1 MEYQE
6 VSPLKWPEGYSRT
19 LIGDRRSQG
28 SWKKPW
34 SVYVK
39 GVSEE
44 LRRFGAAAVQITRN
58 PSSDER
64 YDPGVAVW
72 FSLKQTQ
79 DFSWQKG
86 LEIDNPKPSVE
97 EIDRQYKRLSAKHHP
112 DSVANGSGGDTKL
125 FIQFGEWRKMAKAWV
140 RGESAFSLT
149 QCLPCDDFIEQ
160 RQNLAAIKL
169 ILTHFRALERL
180 GNKFIVE
187 RIMERS
193 FNAALPAHA
202 AGGDSGS
209 NAA

>member
-6 VSPLKWPEGYSRT
+6 ITPLKWPEGFGRT
-19 LIGDRRSQG
+19 LIDDRRSQG
-28 SWKKPW
+28 SWKKQW

-58 PSSDER
+58 LPSDER

-86 LEIDNPKPSVE
+86 LEIDNPKPSIE
-97 EIDRQYKRLSAKHHP
+97 EIDRQYKKLSAKHHP
-112 DSVANGSGGDTKL
+112 DLVANGSGGDTKL

-169 ILTHFRALERL
+169 ILTHLRALERL

-202 AGGDSGS
+202 SGGVDGES
-209 NAA
+209 AA